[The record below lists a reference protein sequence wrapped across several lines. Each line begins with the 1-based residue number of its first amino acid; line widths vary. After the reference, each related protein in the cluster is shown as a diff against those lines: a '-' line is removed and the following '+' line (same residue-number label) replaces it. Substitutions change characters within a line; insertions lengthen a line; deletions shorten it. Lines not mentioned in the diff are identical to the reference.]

1 MDVMSLASSMIK
13 VTQTW
18 QYATKDSRN
27 THRNLLEHY
36 DLYMAI
42 LQESLDSMQR
52 VGDMNASGALFIA
65 MGRCHTIS
73 KDLASQHEKLI
84 GDGFKKRMAFALA
97 PWDLL
102 KERQNEFRD
111 SVTVVHSLVQRFVE
125 PFACSGSHG
134 LLKECR

>member
-1 MDVMSLASSMIK
+1 MSLASSMIK

-18 QYATKDSRN
+18 QYITKDSRN

-42 LQESLDSMQR
+42 LQESLVSMQR
-52 VGDMNASGALFIA
+52 VGDINASGALVLA
-65 MGRCHTIS
+65 MKRCHTIS
-73 KDLASQHEKLI
+73 NDLALKHEKLT
-84 GDGFKKRMAFALA
+84 GDGFKVRVASVLA